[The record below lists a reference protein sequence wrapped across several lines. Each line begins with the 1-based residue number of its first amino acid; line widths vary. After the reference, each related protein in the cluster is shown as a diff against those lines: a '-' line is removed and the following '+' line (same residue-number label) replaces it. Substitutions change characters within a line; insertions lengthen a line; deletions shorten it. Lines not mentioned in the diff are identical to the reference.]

1 MSGPKSVILAASIL
15 AADFGRLAEEIKA
28 CETAGVDWIH
38 CDIMD
43 GHYVPNL
50 TFGPMIIKRLKDMT
64 TLPLDVHLMITNPE
78 STFDWYINAGADWVS
93 VHPETCPHLTH
104 TLRRIRELGARAGV
118 VLNPGSPL
126 DLLDSVMEIVDLI
139 LIMSVN
145 PGFGGQEF
153 IPDALSRLGRVR
165 AMIDRSGR
173 DIRLS
178 VDGGI
183 GLDKIRPAVAAGA
196 DVLVAGTS
204 VFKDGASVTIP
215 KFKQVLAS

>member
-1 MSGPKSVILAASIL
+1 MSDTNSVILAPSIL
-15 AADFGRLAEEIKA
+15 AADFGRLAEEIED
-28 CETAGVDWIH
+28 CETAGADWIH

-50 TFGPMIIKRLKDMT
+50 TFGPMIIKRLKQIT
-64 TLPLDVHLMITNPE
+64 TLPLDVHLMITNPD
-78 STFDWYINAGADWVS
+78 STFEWYVNAGADWIS
-93 VHPETCPHLTH
+93 VHPETCPHLNY
-104 TLRRIRELGARAGV
+104 TLRRVRELGARAGV

-126 DLLDSVMEIVDLI
+126 SLLEPVIDIVDLV

-145 PGFGGQEF
+145 PGFGGQQF
-153 IPDALSRLGRVR
+153 IPEALSRLTRVR
-165 AMIDRSGR
+165 GMIDHSGR
-173 DIRLS
+173 DVRLS

-196 DVLVAGTS
+196 DVLVVGTS
-204 VFKDGASVTIP
+204 IFKDGPAVTIP